1 MKVSKI
7 DKNKLWIKILF
18 QKTRGGITRII
29 EAMTVLG
36 FVPADM
42 SVTTSK
48 GAVLLT
54 SHIEVYLFEK

>member
-1 MKVSKI
+1 MSKI
-7 DKNKLWIKILF
+7 DTNKLWIKILF
-18 QKTRGGITRII
+18 QKTRGGFTKII

-42 SVTTSK
+42 SVTTSN

-54 SHIEVYLFEK
+54 SHIEVYLIEN